1 MISPLCEK
9 IRSNG
14 AELAGT
20 QNTLS
25 NKGFGAAYC
34 PVANTAANN
43 VVCTALMWSRYR
55 VSSCAGDLPIDVGTS
70 GVLER

>member
-9 IRSNG
+9 IRSTG

-20 QNTLS
+20 HNTLS
-25 NKGFGAAYC
+25 NNGFSAAYC
-34 PVANTAANN
+34 PVANTAAN

-55 VSSCAGDLPIDVGTS
+55 VSSCAGVLPIDVGTS